1 MTFLSILVLPE
12 CVIMLAWPDEEGA
25 GRGGG
30 GVSSE
35 ALGKGRTGKDL
46 RVQDFQNLT
55 MLPPT
60 GQNFE
65 GGFYQYC
72 FLTLNNE
79 KHAKW

>member
-1 MTFLSILVLPE
+1 MTFLSTLVLPE
-12 CVIMLAWPDEEGA
+12 CVIMLDWPDEEGR
-25 GRGGG
+25 GRVEC
-30 GVSSE
+30 VSLE
-35 ALGKGRTGKDL
+35 ASGKGRIGKDL

-60 GQNFE
+60 GQNFQD
-65 GGFYQYC
+65 GFYQYC

>member
-1 MTFLSILVLPE
+1 
-12 CVIMLAWPDEEGA
+12 MLARPDEEGA

-30 GVSSE
+30 CEQWGFGE
-35 ALGKGRTGKDL
+35 RQNRQKDL

-60 GQNFE
+60 GHNFQ
-65 GGFYQYC
+65 GGFYQYW

-79 KHAKW
+79 KHAKWW